1 MKLDVNSEVPIFQ
14 QVAEIISNE
23 ILNKH
28 INEGEQV
35 PSTNEIA
42 DFYQIN
48 PATARKGLNLLV
60 EDEILIK
67 KRGIGMFVKEGAS
80 QKILMQ
86 RKNEF
91 YQGFLKPLLEEANRL
106 GISLEEV
113 KQLIDKQ
120 GE

>member
-23 ILNKH
+23 ILNNN
-28 INEGEQV
+28 ILEGEQV

-48 PATARKGLNLLV
+48 PATARKGLNILV
-60 EDEILIK
+60 EDEILYK
-67 KRGIGMFVKEGAS
+67 RRGIGMFVKEGATS
-80 QKILMQ
+80 KILQQ

-91 YQGFLKPLLEEANRL
+91 THVFLKPLLEEASRL
-106 GISLEEV
+106 GISVDEV
-113 KQLIDKQ
+113 KKLIDNQ

>member
-1 MKLDVNSEVPIFQ
+1 
-14 QVAEIISNE
+14 
-23 ILNKH
+23 
-28 INEGEQV
+28 
-35 PSTNEIA
+35 
-42 DFYQIN
+42 
-48 PATARKGLNLLV
+48 TARKGLNLLV

-91 YQGFLKPLLEEANRL
+91 YEGFLKPLLEEANRL

>member
-28 INEGEQV
+28 IHEGEQV

>member
-14 QVAEIISNE
+14 QVSEIISNE
-23 ILNKH
+23 ILNNN
-28 INEGEQV
+28 ILEGQQV

-42 DFYQIN
+42 EFYQIN

-60 EDEILIK
+60 EDEILYK
-67 KRGIGMFVKEGAS
+67 RRGIGMFVKEGATGR
-80 QKILMQ
+80 ILQQ

-91 YQGFLKPLLEEANRL
+91 TDVFLKPLLEEANRL
-106 GISLEEV
+106 GISIDEV
-113 KQLIDKQ
+113 KKLIDNQ